1 MVGPGSQKNKA
12 HKAGRRAGR
21 SAREKHRDKKDMIQR
36 TGLKNSHIAHGKADR
51 LNAAKQ
57 QRDRKRAELLEA
69 RRTQGPP
76 CLVAILPLSDDVDVQ
91 VLWDGLL
98 AACRED
104 TITSSS
110 KPSST
115 ASVPTAADGVGGMEV
130 DIDNYN
136 DPSLSSGKNAISTP
150 LAPITMSLSD
160 RRKAKFTFLPPPV
173 DRTDPLA
180 VVEIGRAAE
189 VVLFVLPG
197 DARAVAVDSEGQT
210 ALSVLRSMGL
220 PSSVAIVQTSTTS
233 TGNSMKERSAAKKRA
248 TEAFLAELPGDYR
261 VLSADTST
269 DFKQILRHLADS
281 PHAVPLWRRQR
292 PQLVAE
298 SADFLPDPSNPSV
311 GRLVL
316 TGYIRGH
323 GLSAVQAVHIPTAGD
338 FQIEQID
345 ACAEPE
351 PANQPPGSSLPK
363 GSCGNGL
370 TAMEAETTNGG
381 VLAQVL
387 PGARESLV
395 RENEPDVLDGEQTW
409 PTEEELKEAERDAA
423 AATKRRLPKG
433 TSDYQAA
440 WILDNDD
447 GDDEEEDELEDG
459 GSLPDLELNTAAGA
473 HSGGTHGANTASL
486 GDGFDDS
493 WQNMDGGATE
503 IDMDYAD
510 EDDEDALD
518 IRAAKIKARR
528 DAQEDELKY
537 PDEIDTP
544 LNIPARKRFAR
555 YRGLKSFRTSPW
567 DPKEDLPQDYARVFA
582 FENFKRTLKRA
593 REAAAK
599 IEPDK
604 GFLPGSFVSLHAA
617 AVPADIALRVV
628 ERIRASQSGA
638 ACVMSTWG
646 LLQHECKL
654 SVVNFGIKKVS
665 DFTEP
670 VANKEE
676 LLFVTGLRSFMARPI
691 FSTDEHG
698 ADKHKM
704 ERFLLEGR
712 PSMATIFAPISY
724 PPLPLLAFKPRPNG
738 QVALAATGALRDCNP
753 DRVVLKKIVLT
764 GYPVKA
770 HKSKAVVKWMFH
782 TPEDVRWFRP
792 VELWTKEG
800 RRGRIREPL
809 GTHGT
814 MKCIFDGPIQQ
825 QDAVCMSLYKRAYP
839 KWPVDMTFA

>member
-1 MVGPGSQKNKA
+1 
-12 HKAGRRAGR
+12 
-21 SAREKHRDKKDMIQR
+21 MIQR
-36 TGLKNSHIAHGKADR
+36 TNLRNSHIAHGKADR

-110 KPSST
+110 KPSS
-115 ASVPTAADGVGGMEV
+115 APTTTPAAADDGGMEV
-130 DIDNYN
+130 DGGKEDL
-136 DPSLSSGKNAISTP
+136 PLASSSVSTP
-150 LAPITMSLSD
+150 LAPITMSLPE
-160 RRKAKFTFLPPPV
+160 RRKVKFTFLPPPV

-197 DARAVAVDSEGQT
+197 DARAVAVDKEGQT
-210 ALSVLRSMGL
+210 ALAVLRSMGL
-220 PSSVAIVQTSTTS
+220 PSSVAIVQTTSSNVMS
-233 TGNSMKERSAAKKRA
+233 TGNASAQQGNLMKERSAAKKRA

-292 PQLVAE
+292 PQVVAE

-316 TGYIRGH
+316 SGYIRGH

-338 FQIEQID
+338 FQIEQIS
-345 ACAEPE
+345 ACEEPN
-351 PANQPPGSSLPK
+351 PANEPVGVAKASGS
-363 GSCGNGL
+363 GNGVA
-370 TAMEAETTNGG
+370 AMEAEASFNG
-381 VLAQVL
+381 VLAQV
-387 PGARESLV
+387 PPEARESLV
-395 RENEPDVLDGEQTW
+395 RENEPDVLDAEQTW
-409 PTEEELKEAERDAA
+409 PTEEELKDAEQAA
-423 AATKRRLPKG
+423 AAAKKRRLPKG

-440 WILDNDD
+440 WILDSDVVD
-447 GDDEEEDELEDG
+447 GDDDEEDEDEEELEEG
-459 GSLPDLELNTAAGA
+459 GSLPDLEPNT
-473 HSGGTHGANTASL
+473 GANGAAHTASL
-486 GDGFDDS
+486 GDGFEDS

-518 IRAAKIKARR
+518 VRAAKIRARKE
-528 DAQEDELKY
+528 AQEDELKY

-544 LNIPARKRFAR
+544 LDIPARKRFAR

-567 DPKEDLPQDYARVFA
+567 DPKEDLPQEYARVFA

-599 IEPDK
+599 IEP
-604 GFLPGSFVSLHAA
+604 GQGVLAGSFVSVHAA
-617 AVPADIALRVV
+617 GVPADVALRVV
-628 ERIRASQSGA
+628 ERVRASQSGA
-638 ACVMSTWG
+638 ACVLSAFG

-654 SVVNFGIKKVS
+654 SVVNFGIKKVAG
-665 DFTEP
+665 FTDP

-712 PSMATIFAPISY
+712 PSMATIYAPISY
-724 PPLPLLAFKPRPNG
+724 PPLPLLAFKTRPSG
-738 QVALAATGALRDCNP
+738 HVSLAATGALRDCNP

-800 RRGRIREPL
+800 RRGRVREPL

-825 QDAVCMSLYKRAYP
+825 QDAVCMSLYKRAMP
-839 KWPVDMTFA
+839 KWPETMTFA

>member
-1 MVGPGSQKNKA
+1 
-12 HKAGRRAGR
+12 
-21 SAREKHRDKKDMIQR
+21 MIQR

-57 QRDRKRAELLEA
+57 QRTRKRAELLES

-98 AACRED
+98 TACRED
-104 TITSSS
+104 NITSSS
-110 KPSST
+110 KPSLVVN
-115 ASVPTAADGVGGMEV
+115 APTAAADGGGSMEV
-130 DIDNYN
+130 DDDDDDHK
-136 DPSLSSGKNAISTP
+136 DPSTRSGNAISTP
-150 LAPITMSLSD
+150 LAPITMSLPE
-160 RRKAKFTFLPPPV
+160 RRKVKFTFLPPPV

-197 DARAVAVDSEGQT
+197 DARAVAVDKEGQT
-210 ALSVLRSMGL
+210 ALAVLRSMGL

-233 TGNSMKERSAAKKRA
+233 NATSTTTGNLMKERSAAKKRA
-248 TEAFLAELPGDYR
+248 TEAFSAELPGDYR

-269 DFKQILRHLADS
+269 DFKQILRHLTDS

-298 SADFLPDPSNPSV
+298 AADFLPDPSNTSV

-338 FQIEQID
+338 FQIDHID
-345 ACAEPE
+345 ACAEPA
-351 PANQPPGSSLPK
+351 PANESPGSSLFNK
-363 GSCGNGL
+363 SGGNGVA
-370 TAMEAETTNGG
+370 AMEAEASNGG
-381 VLAQVL
+381 ILAQVA
-387 PGARESLV
+387 PEARESLV
-395 RENEPDVLDGEQTW
+395 RENEPDMLDGEQTW
-409 PTEEELKEAERDAA
+409 PTEEELKDAEREAAAA

-447 GDDEEEDELEDG
+447 DGDEEEEFDDG
-459 GSLPDLELNTAAGA
+459 GSLPDLELNTAAVAPGD
-473 HSGGTHGANTASL
+473 GANTASL
-486 GDGFDDS
+486 GDDFNDS

-518 IRAAKIKARR
+518 TRAAKIKARR

-537 PDEIDTP
+537 PDEVDTP
-544 LNIPARKRFAR
+544 LDIPARKRFAR

-567 DPKEDLPQDYARVFA
+567 DPKEDLPQEYARVFA

-599 IEPDK
+599 IEPGK
-604 GFLPGSFVSLHAA
+604 GVLPGAFVSLHAA
-617 AVPADIALRVV
+617 AVPADAALRVV

-638 ACVMSTWG
+638 ACVLSAWG

-665 DFTEP
+665 NFTEP

-691 FSTDEHG
+691 LSTDEHG

-712 PSMATIFAPISY
+712 PSMATIFSPISY

-792 VELWTKEG
+792 VELWTKDG

-839 KWPVDMTFA
+839 KWPFIWSLLK

>member
-1 MVGPGSQKNKA
+1 MV
-12 HKAGRRAGR
+12 
-21 SAREKHRDKKDMIQR
+21 QR

-51 LNAAKQ
+51 LNSAKQ

-76 CLVAILPLSDDVDVQ
+76 CIVAILPLSDDVDVQ
-91 VLWDGLL
+91 LLWDGLL

-110 KPSST
+110 KAGTSAPVPS
-115 ASVPTAADGVGGMEV
+115 AAVAGNENGMEV
-130 DIDNYN
+130 DVDDDKNIKK
-136 DPSLSSGKNAISTP
+136 SGKDITITNP
-150 LAPITMSLSD
+150 LAPITMSLPE
-160 RRKAKFTFLPPPV
+160 RRKIKFTFLPPPV

-197 DARAVAVDSEGQT
+197 EARAVAVDSEGQT
-210 ALSVLRSMGL
+210 AVSVLRSMGL
-220 PSSVAIVQTSTTS
+220 PSSVALVQTASSDGTS
-233 TGNSMKERSAAKKRA
+233 SSAGNSMKERSAAKKRA

-292 PQLVAE
+292 PQLVAQA
-298 SADFLPDPSNPSV
+298 ADFLPDPSNPAI

-323 GLSAVQAVHIPTAGD
+323 GLSASQAVHIPTAGD

-345 ACAEPE
+345 ACTE
-351 PANQPPGSSLPK
+351 PASANETSASGGGVGATAGQS
-363 GSCGNGL
+363 NGVA
-370 TAMEAETTNGG
+370 AMEAEVPTSSGATI
-381 VLAQVL
+381 AQVA
-387 PGARESLV
+387 PEARESLI
-395 RENEPDVLDGEQTW
+395 RENEPDLLDGEQTW
-409 PTEEELKEAERDAA
+409 PTEEELKDAKAQRAA
-423 AATKRRLPKG
+423 AMKKSKLPKG

-440 WILDNDD
+440 WILDNDE
-447 GDDEEEDELEDG
+447 DDEEEDLEEEDDA

-473 HSGGTHGANTASL
+473 HGGGAQNIGSL
-486 GDGFDDS
+486 GDGFEDS

-510 EDDEDALD
+510 EDEEDALD

-544 LNIPARKRFAR
+544 LDIPARKRFAR

-599 IEPDK
+599 IEP
-604 GFLPGSFVSLHAA
+604 GQGVLAGSYVSLHAA
-617 AVPADIALRVV
+617 AVPAEVALRVV

-638 ACVMSTWG
+638 ACVLSAWG

-665 DFTEP
+665 GFTDP

-698 ADKHKM
+698 ADKHKL

-724 PPLPLLAFKPRPNG
+724 PPLPLLAFKPRPSG
-738 QVALAATGALRDCNP
+738 QVVLAATGALRDCNP

-825 QDAVCMSLYKRAYP
+825 QDAVCMSLFKRAYP
-839 KWPVDMTFA
+839 KWPENMSFA

>member
-1 MVGPGSQKNKA
+1 
-12 HKAGRRAGR
+12 
-21 SAREKHRDKKDMIQR
+21 MIQR

-76 CLVAILPLSDDVDVQ
+76 CLVAILPLSDDVDVH

-110 KPSST
+110 KPSLSRA
-115 ASVPTAADGVGGMEV
+115 ASVPTAAADAGGGMEV
-130 DIDNYN
+130 DDDDDNDRK
-136 DPSLSSGKNAISTP
+136 DPLTCSGNAISTP
-150 LAPITMSLSD
+150 LAPITMSLPE
-160 RRKAKFTFLPPPV
+160 RRKIKFTFLPPPV

-180 VVEIGRAAE
+180 IVEIGRAAE

-220 PSSVAIVQTSTTS
+220 PSSNAIVQTLTTSNAMSTS

-261 VLSADTST
+261 VFSADTCT

-292 PQLVAE
+292 SQLVAE
-298 SADFLPDPSNPSV
+298 AADFLPDPSNPSV

-345 ACAEPE
+345 ACAEPA
-351 PANQPPGSSLPK
+351 PANESPVSSLLSERGGK
-363 GSCGNGL
+363 GVVD
-370 TAMEAETTNGG
+370 METCNNG
-381 VLAQVL
+381 VLAQVA
-387 PGARESLV
+387 PEARESLV
-395 RENEPDVLDGEQTW
+395 RENEPDMLDGEQTW
-409 PTEEELKEAERDAA
+409 PTEEELKDAEREAA
-423 AATKRRLPKG
+423 ALTKRKLPKG

-440 WILDNDD
+440 WILDENDDD
-447 GDDEEEDELEDG
+447 GDEEEEEEEIEDG
-459 GSLPDLELNTAAGA
+459 GSLPDLELNTAAVA
-473 HSGGTHGANTASL
+473 DGANTASL
-486 GDGFDDS
+486 GDDLNDS

-510 EDDEDALD
+510 EDEEDALD

-528 DAQEDELKY
+528 DAQADELNY

-593 REAAAK
+593 REAATK
-599 IEPDK
+599 IDPGK
-604 GFLPGSFVSLHAA
+604 GVLPGNFVSLHAA
-617 AVPADIALRVV
+617 AVPADVALRVV

-638 ACVMSTWG
+638 ACVLSAWG

-665 DFTEP
+665 NFIEP

-676 LLFVTGLRSFMARPI
+676 LLFVTGLRSFTARPI

-712 PSMATIFAPISY
+712 PCMATIFAPISY

-738 QVALAATGALRDCNP
+738 QVALAATGAMRDCNP

-792 VELWTKEG
+792 VELWTKDG

-839 KWPVDMTFA
+839 KWPVNMTFA